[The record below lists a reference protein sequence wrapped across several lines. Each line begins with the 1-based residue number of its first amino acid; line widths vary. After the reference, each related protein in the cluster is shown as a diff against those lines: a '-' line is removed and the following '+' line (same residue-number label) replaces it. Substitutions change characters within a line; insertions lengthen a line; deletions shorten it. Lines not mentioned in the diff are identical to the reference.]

1 MLRMLRVSRAFII
14 SALCLCTPFV
24 ALYGPS
30 VEKASARQETVE
42 SKADPEPVAARLP
55 ELVLEGVIVTSDPSA
70 AVALL
75 RRPGSSRARA
85 VKIGENVYGFRLVEI
100 SEGAIV
106 LGRDG
111 QLTRVTLAGE
121 WAPTTSA
128 MLTADAGPTPELEI
142 DSEVKKE
149 LRRSLVE
156 DRLIGE
162 LPVIVRETRLV
173 PRLDGGEI
181 TGFRITSLPE
191 GTLLTEAG
199 LKPGD
204 VLLNINGIAL
214 NSAAN
219 FSELYPR
226 LHAEDEIRV
235 VVERHGEI
243 LKIVYSFN

>member
-1 MLRMLRVSRAFII
+1 MLRMSRAFII

-24 ALYGPS
+24 ALHGPA

-42 SKADPEPVAARLP
+42 SKADPGPVTVRLP

-121 WAPTTSA
+121 WAPTATTV
-128 MLTADAGPTPELEI
+128 TADKGSTPELEI

>member
-1 MLRMLRVSRAFII
+1 MSRAFIT
-14 SALCLCTPFV
+14 SAACLYTPFV
-24 ALYGPS
+24 VLYGPA

-42 SKADPEPVAARLP
+42 SKAGPELVTGRLP
-55 ELVLEGVIVTSDPSA
+55 ELVLEGVIVTADPSA

-75 RRPGSSRARA
+75 RQPGSSRARA
-85 VKIGENVYGFRLVEI
+85 VKVGEKAYGFRLVEV

-121 WAPTTSA
+121 WTPTSETPTA
-128 MLTADAGPTPELEI
+128 TTMTADVGSTPELEI
-142 DSEVKKE
+142 DSVVKRE

-162 LPVIVRETRLV
+162 LPVIVREARLV
-173 PRLDGGEI
+173 PRLTGGEI

-199 LKPGD
+199 LKSGD

-226 LHAEDEIRV
+226 LHAEDEVRV